1 MRYDVY
7 CLDAVTKRV
16 VGLTDGIAAVDSGS
30 AAAQAA
36 RQRAFPTSV
45 IHAMYAT
52 RVQEG
57 AISLPSDKCHL
68 LNAITGCEDL
78 DEPPAVNH
86 DRYHHLN
93 MLHLKC
99 AVHLAIGA
107 SLAGGTEERA
117 KILKVLSLST
127 IDQIELSFLHGD
139 APAPY
144 VTDRLMADFFLS
156 IPESLWSLK
165 LAHPLPYLPADLDSH
180 SNLRRIR
187 TLDLTNSIHLVS
199 LPDWLRELPQ
209 LDTLLLRN
217 CRSLRHLTSN
227 LLSIYNK
234 YKNMVVDLTGCA
246 KLFKGLKP
254 GPGPGAAS
262 AAELEPTYTPFR
274 EATEME
280 YVRELFTRAVVDLAL
295 DQLVVHDGCGT
306 PFRSSSDLKL
316 AEA

>member
-7 CLDAVTKRV
+7 CLDAVTKKV
-16 VGLTDGIAAVDSGS
+16 VGLTDGIAAVDGGS

-93 MLHLKC
+93 MLHVKR
-99 AVHLAIGA
+99 AVHSAIGTA
-107 SLAGGTEERA
+107 LAGGSEERV
-117 KILKVLSLST
+117 KILKVLELST
-127 IDQIELSFLHGD
+127 IDQLDLSFLCGD

-144 VTDRLMADFFLS
+144 VTDRLMADFFTS
-156 IPESLWSLK
+156 IPDSLWRLN
-165 LAHPLPYLPADLDSH
+165 LAYPLPSLPTDMPSY

-187 TLDLTNSIHLVS
+187 ALDLSGSIHLTS
-199 LPDWLRELPQ
+199 LPCWLKELPQ
-209 LDTLLLRN
+209 LDSLLLRN
-217 CRSLRHLTSN
+217 CRSLRHLTSD
-227 LLSIYNK
+227 LHMHMHMHMHMHIHIYHS
-234 YKNMVVDLTGCA
+234 
-246 KLFKGLKP
+246 
-254 GPGPGAAS
+254 S
-262 AAELEPTYTPFR
+262 AT
-274 EATEME
+274 
-280 YVRELFTRAVVDLAL
+280 
-295 DQLVVHDGCGT
+295 
-306 PFRSSSDLKL
+306 
-316 AEA
+316 